1 LNSFY
6 KVSSEK
12 LLLVG
17 KVIKPHGFKG
27 LIRVWS
33 YARTGESFLHSGTVF
48 LKRDSQDPIEY
59 RVLDV
64 KPHKNI
70 FLMRIEGLDNFE
82 KADSFKGADILVDK
96 DHLRRNSDDEYYW
109 FELIDLRV
117 YLDTGKYLGMI
128 KEIIPTG
135 SNDVYVVKLNDSEFL
150 IPALQDVVKKIDL
163 DKGEMIISAMDGL
176 LDLNEV

>member
-1 LNSFY
+1 LNSSN

-27 LIRVWS
+27 LVRVWS
-33 YARTGESFLHSGTVF
+33 YARTMESFLHSGTVF
-48 LKRDSQDPIEY
+48 FKQDHQEPVEY
-59 RVLDV
+59 SVLDV
-64 KPHKNI
+64 KPHKNV
-70 FLMRIEGLDNFE
+70 FLMSVKEIDTFE
-82 KADSFKGADILVDK
+82 KADSFRGADILVKK
-96 DHLRRNSDDEYYW
+96 DHLTRNSNDEYYW
-109 FELIDLRV
+109 FEIIDLKV
-117 YLDTGKYLGMI
+117 YLDTGKYLGII

-150 IPALQDVVKKIDL
+150 IPAIHDVVKKIDL
-163 DKGEMIISAMDGL
+163 DKGEMIITAMDGL

>member
-1 LNSFY
+1 MNSSN
-6 KVSSEK
+6 KASSEK

-33 YARTGESFLHSGTVF
+33 FARTIDSFLHSGTVF
-48 LKRDSQDPIEY
+48 FKQDHQEPVEST
-59 RVLDV
+59 VLDV

-70 FLMRIEGLDNFE
+70 FLMSVKEIDTFE
-82 KADSFKGADILVDK
+82 KADSFRGADILIRK
-96 DHLRRNSDDEYYW
+96 DHLARNSDDEYYW
-109 FELIDLRV
+109 FELIDLKV
-117 YLDTGKYLGMI
+117 YLDTGKYLGII

-135 SNDVYVVKLNDSEFL
+135 SNDVYVVKQNDSEFL
-150 IPALQDVVKKIDL
+150 IPAIHDVVKKIDL
-163 DKGEMIISAMDGL
+163 DKGEMIITAIDGL

>member
-1 LNSFY
+1 MNSSN

-33 YARTGESFLHSGTVF
+33 YARTIDSFLHSGTVF
-48 LKRDSQDPIEY
+48 LKQDHQEPVEY
-59 RVLDV
+59 TVLDV
-64 KPHKNI
+64 QPHKNI
-70 FLMRIEGLDNFE
+70 FLMSVEGLDTFD
-82 KADSFKGADILVDK
+82 KADSVRGADIFVDK
-96 DHLRRNSDDEYYW
+96 DHLKKNSEDEYYW
-109 FELIDLRV
+109 FEIIGLKV
-117 YLDTGKYLGMI
+117 YLDTGKYLGII

-135 SNDVYVVKLNDSEFL
+135 SNDVYVVKQNDSEFL
-150 IPALQDVVKKIDL
+150 IPAIHEVVKKIDL
-163 DKGEMIISAMDGL
+163 DKGEMIISAIDGL